1 MKRFGG
7 FLIESGQISAGQ
19 LAQVLIE
26 QINNTPPSV
35 EILYRE
41 AQLDAE
47 QVLDIL
53 SLQQDEKLD
62 FPSACV
68 QLHYWREDFAF
79 IIQRETIKA
88 RPKLGQLMIDK
99 GWIEP
104 QQMIGQLMDFKD
116 HCEKNQWDDALTTPI
131 AAVEPTAM
139 TETDSADSFAALQEL
154 EFEPVFSN
162 IEAESVP
169 DYLVLFC
176 EDKKNNMELTILSL
190 ESLAEADTSAVF
202 ETLDAFFSEYHS
214 LKGAARSVGAALTE
228 KLIHQSEDI
237 LTFFKQFSINVSSDD
252 FANLTA
258 INLSVL
264 DLLWGLREQLVEC
277 ASEEAFWMQSSC
289 REEYMSLLQKMQLML
304 QQLNGRG
311 YQVALDDISDEF

>member
-7 FLIESGQISAGQ
+7 FLIESGQISVRQ

-26 QINNTPPSV
+26 QINNTPASV

-41 AQLDAE
+41 SQLDAE

-62 FPSACV
+62 FPSACAK
-68 QLHYWREDFAF
+68 LHYWREDFAF
-79 IIQRETIKA
+79 IIRRETIKA

-104 QQMIGQLMDFKD
+104 QQMMGQLVDFKA
-116 HCEKNQWDDALTTPI
+116 HCEQNQWDDALTTPI
-131 AAVEPTAM
+131 AAVEPMAKTDTA
-139 TETDSADSFAALQEL
+139 ESLAALP
-154 EFEPVFSN
+154 EFEFDPVFSN
-162 IEAESVP
+162 IAAESVP
-169 DYLVLFC
+169 DYLDLFC
-176 EDKKNNMELTILSL
+176 EDKKNNMKLTILSL
-190 ESLAEADTSAVF
+190 ESLADADSSAVF

-214 LKGAARSVGAALTE
+214 LNGAARSVGAALTE

-237 LTFFKQFSINVSSDD
+237 LAFFKQFSINVNSDD

-277 ASEEAFWMQSSC
+277 ASEEAFWMQSSS